1 MLHNMPLL
9 AAKHADFGGVTV
21 HCDQIKPLLRT
32 RRHAYAT
39 ETATP
44 WNRSPAARML
54 HGDRNRPSPGSREAF
69 WSHDWEPSCALLA
82 VLVPKQKKLLRP
94 LGVLGATEQHPCV
107 ATESAT
113 DEVESGAL
121 LVDNQLSCNI
131 GNLADEFISAIYQ
144 HTQRPLDWQHCT
156 I

>member
-1 MLHNMPLL
+1 ME
-9 AAKHADFGGVTV
+9 
-21 HCDQIKPLLRT
+21 
-32 RRHAYAT
+32 T
-39 ETATP
+39 ETGP
-44 WNRSPAARML
+44 P
-54 HGDRNRPSPGSREAF
+54 
-69 WSHDWEPSCALLA
+69 
-82 VLVPKQKKLLRP
+82 LVPGKPSGHTTGSPPAPCWRSWCRSKLLRP

>member
-1 MLHNMPLL
+1 METETGPPWFQGSLL
-9 AAKHADFGGVTV
+9 VTRLGA
-21 HCDQIKPLLRT
+21 LLRPVGGLG
-32 RRHAYAT
+32 A
-39 ETATP
+39 
-44 WNRSPAARML
+44 
-54 HGDRNRPSPGSREAF
+54 EAKK
-69 WSHDWEPSCALLA
+69 ALA
-82 VLVPKQKKLLRP
+82 P

-144 HTQRPLDWQHCT
+144 HTQRKPIRLAALHHLICKH
-156 I
+156 

>member
-1 MLHNMPLL
+1 MLLQPKQQHPGTAALL
-9 AAKHADFGGVTV
+9 PGCFME
-21 HCDQIKPLLRT
+21 
-32 RRHAYAT
+32 T
-39 ETATP
+39 ET
-44 WNRSPAARML
+44 
-54 HGDRNRPSPGSREAF
+54 RPSPGPREAF

-113 DEVESGAL
+113 NEVESGAL